1 MSAIKGR
8 PSSKRLES
16 PTNDL
21 RETDNFVTVL
31 PIGSNRHALDVLPMG
46 VYELLNSVAVEAG
59 STDEIINYTAHGA
72 KRGDLVR
79 FETTANNIEEF
90 EVAIKEVINPNSFRL
105 AAILSASL
113 TTGDVIT
120 VLRPIAQKLSADG
133 TTLASIGSS
142 PVEFILD
149 GVSTPVEKD
158 TAVPSNTIGLPVQ
171 IVSATGSEVNI
182 TAGDINIQTSHLG
195 ASFDSMRI
203 GDGTNLMAVNA
214 SNEAATNDAD
224 ANAAL
229 LLIASDMNT
238 LASAVDTAGT
248 THSAEGIMVLG
259 SDGTNSV
266 RIKTDAAGELQVDV
280 LSSALPTGASTLAE
294 QQAQT
299 VLLTDIETNT
309 TGLATQATVAAIAA
323 QLPSTLGEKAE
334 AASLS
339 VTLSTENDALL
350 ASIDTSLNNLE
361 AAVSGTEFQVDI
373 VSAGPIATEAT
384 LAALAAEDF
393 ATETTLVAA
402 SAKLPAS
409 LGSKASAN
417 SFSVVL
423 STDHPELPAMAV
435 PVAKTLKQAAVAF
448 GTTAVRLT
456 HDGSAPDADR
466 RSLKFII
473 EPPAG
478 DVNYYAGSS
487 SVASS
492 GANRGIRLYPGTL
505 YDWSNDPNDWYII
518 ADVVTQTVFIT
529 EAE

>member
-1 MSAIKGR
+1 MTAITGR
-8 PSSKRLES
+8 PSSKRLQS
-16 PTNDL
+16 STNDL
-21 RETDNFVTVL
+21 REPDNFVTVL
-31 PIGSNRHALDVLPMG
+31 PIGSNRNALDVLPMG
-46 VYELLNSVAVEAG
+46 VYELLNSVAVESG
-59 STDEIINYTAHGA
+59 STNEIVKYTAHGA
-72 KRGDLVR
+72 KKGDLVR
-79 FETTANNIEEF
+79 IESSANSIEEF
-90 EVAIKEVINPNSFRL
+90 EVSIKEVIDANNFRL

-113 TTGDVIT
+113 TAGDTIS

-158 TAVPSNTIGLPVQ
+158 TTTPSNTVGLPVQ
-171 IVSATGSEVNI
+171 IVSGSGTDINI
-182 TAGDINIQTSHLG
+182 TAGDINIQTSHVG

-203 GDGTNLMAVNA
+203 GDGTDLLSINGSGEA
-214 SNEAATNDAD
+214 SVNDAD

-229 LLIASDMNT
+229 LLIASDMDT
-238 LASAVDTAGT
+238 VASAVDVVGGA
-248 THSAEGIMVLG
+248 HSAEGIMVLG
-259 SDGTNSV
+259 SDGSLSKRLRLDTDGRAEVIVNS
-266 RIKTDAAGELQVDV
+266 A
-280 LSSALPTGASTLAE
+280 ALPTGAATLAE

-299 VLLTDIETNT
+299 TLLTDIETNT
-309 TGLATQATVAAIAA
+309 TGLATQATLAAVAA
-323 QLPSTLGEKAE
+323 QLPANLGIKSE
-334 AASLS
+334 AASFA
-339 VTLSTENDALL
+339 VTLSTENKATL

-361 AAVSGTEFQVDI
+361 AAVSGSELQVDI

-393 ATETTLVAA
+393 ATEATLAAA

-435 PVAKTLKQAAVAF
+435 PAAQTLKQAAVAF

-456 HDGSAPDADR
+456 HDGNAPDADR

-487 SVASS
+487 SVTSS

-505 YDWSNDPNDWYII
+505 YDWPNDPNDWYII
-518 ADVVTQTVFIT
+518 SDTVTQTVFVT